1 LLPHV
6 EFQRGA
12 GLWSGDGAR
21 VERVLHA
28 SQLLEQAL
36 IQLEP
41 VQEPELVEEVQMVPL
56 KVLIVLIVLIV
67 LAVLVVQEQQPSVI
81 VAPGS

>member
-1 LLPHV
+1 M
-6 EFQRGA
+6 
-12 GLWSGDGAR
+12 R
-21 VERVLHA
+21 VECVLHA
-28 SQLLEQAL
+28 SQVLEQAL

-41 VQEPELVEEVQMVPL
+41 VREPELVVEEVQRVPL

-67 LAVLVVQEQQPSVI
+67 LVVLVVLIVLIVQEQQPSVI